1 LNKKATVTFALERNL
16 LNSEPI
22 RIHINFRKKYSKQ
35 MRTIEIKRTTK
46 ETNISIHLNIDG
58 KGKYNILT
66 PIGFLTHT
74 LESFTKHG
82 LFDITMTTDGDLHV
96 DQHHLVEDIGIV
108 LGQAFKKALG
118 DKKGIN
124 RAGYFV
130 YPMDEALAVVAIDI
144 GGRPY
149 LQFEAEFKRRFCGEL
164 DTDLLEDFFHGF
176 AVNLGANV
184 VVRMPYGR
192 SDHHKIEAIFKAFA
206 KAMKMACSTDP
217 RAIENIPST
226 KGMIE
231 NDSDY

>member
-1 LNKKATVTFALERNL
+1 
-16 LNSEPI
+16 
-22 RIHINFRKKYSKQ
+22 
-35 MRTIEIKRTTK
+35 MRTTAIKRQTN

-58 KGKYNILT
+58 KGEHDIQI

-74 LESFTKHG
+74 LESFAKHG
-82 LFDITMTTDGDLHV
+82 LFDITITANGDLHV
-96 DQHHLVEDIGIV
+96 DQHHLVEDCGIV
-108 LGQAFKKALG
+108 LGQAFKQALG

-130 YPMDEALAVVAIDI
+130 YPMDEALAVVAVDI
-144 GGRPY
+144 GGRPF
-149 LQFEAEFKRRFCGEL
+149 LQFEADFKRRFCGEL
-164 DTDLLEDFFHGF
+164 DTDLLEDFFQGF
-176 AVNLGANV
+176 AMSLGANV

-192 SDHHKIEAIFKAFA
+192 SDHHKIEATFKAFA

-231 NDSDY
+231 DDSDN